1 MSIGMNRERYQ
12 RYLLVAAGAGLTA
25 VLVAGF
31 VFLLSQRG
39 EHDRTLMEFE
49 ALQAAAALTEYYA
62 RSGPPDQSVLPERVR
77 GFGIYDE
84 SGRARVQVGTA
95 PPARQPIPPS
105 AAPRSEL
112 YRADQI
118 LRLVRPLGV
127 PRATR
132 PGPADRMPENMRERM
147 QDRGMGPRG
156 GMMQPRA
163 PEQAPGPAPA
173 PAEEPQAGGLLGGGS
188 FLLIDYEV
196 SHILA
201 ATRTR
206 LVTWST
212 LGLALIGLLAAVAA
226 LSRRLHRYE
235 EDRRKREHLV
245 QLGEAARTLAHEIRN
260 PLGAIR
266 LQTAMLRKRL
276 GGSGAT
282 AAASGAGS
290 AAGSGPGATAAG
302 SPAALAAAPQ
312 LDILDDEV
320 GRIDELV
327 NEVREFLQHPTGA
340 PEDIELAELLQSL
353 PARFPFPVNVELGCP
368 SPCAV
373 RFDRHRLHSV
383 LGNVLRNAAEAAA
396 AAPAA
401 PASSPVQL
409 SLRRARDGVE
419 IRISDR
425 GPGLPPDADGEHI
438 FDPFYTRKEGGFGV
452 GLAVSKRF
460 VEAAG
465 GNIAL
470 RNRSDGSGAECI
482 IHLPE
487 VQHDARADR

>member
-1 MSIGMNRERYQ
+1 MNREKRQ
-12 RYLLVAAGAGLTA
+12 RYLLIAAGVGLTTL
-25 VLVAGF
+25 LVAGF

-62 RSGPPDQSVLPERVR
+62 RSGPPDESVLPERVR
-77 GFGIYDE
+77 GFGIYDD
-84 SGRARVQVGTA
+84 SGRARIQVGTA
-95 PPARQPIPPS
+95 PAARQPIPPS

-112 YRADQI
+112 YRGEGT

-132 PGPADRMPENMRERM
+132 PGPMDRMPGNMRERM

-156 GMMQPRA
+156 GMMQP
-163 PEQAPGPAPA
+163 PEPTPNPAPGPESRSA
-173 PAEEPQAGGLLGGGS
+173 LGGAT
-188 FLLIDYEV
+188 FLLIDYDV

-201 ATRTR
+201 STRTR
-206 LVTWST
+206 LASWSA

-226 LSRRLHRYE
+226 LSHRLHLYE

-260 PLGAIR
+260 PLGAMR

-276 GGSGAT
+276 GGT
-282 AAASGAGS
+282 DAAAGS
-290 AAGSGPGATAAG
+290 AGAL
-302 SPAALAAAPQ
+302 SAAPQ
-312 LDILDDEV
+312 LDILDEEV
-320 GRIDELV
+320 GRIDALV
-327 NEVREFLQHPTGA
+327 NEVREFLQDPTGA
-340 PEDIELAELLQSL
+340 PENIELTEFLQSL
-353 PARFPFPVNVELGCP
+353 PTRYSFPIEVELHCP
-368 SPCAV
+368 SPCTV
-373 RFDRHRLHSV
+373 RLDRHRLHSV
-383 LGNVLRNAAEAAA
+383 LGNVLRNAAEAA
-396 AAPAA
+396 P
-401 PASSPVQL
+401 PVEL
-409 SLRRARDGVE
+409 SLRRTRDSAE
-419 IRISDR
+419 IRVADR
-425 GPGLPPDADGEHI
+425 GPGLPADAAGEHV

-465 GNIAL
+465 GSIAL
-470 RNRSDGSGAECI
+470 RNRDDGAGAECI

-487 VQHDARADR
+487 VPPDARADR

>member
-1 MSIGMNRERYQ
+1 MNREKRQ
-12 RYLLVAAGAGLTA
+12 RYLLMAAGVALTA
-25 VLVAGF
+25 LLVAGF
-31 VFLLSQRG
+31 VFLLSQRS
-39 EHDRTLMEFE
+39 EHDRTMMEFE

-62 RSGPPDQSVLPERVR
+62 RSGPPDESVLPERVR
-77 GFGIYDE
+77 GFGIYDD

-95 PPARQPIPPS
+95 PAARQPLPPS

-112 YRADQI
+112 YRGEGT

-132 PGPADRMPENMRERM
+132 PGPMDRMPENMRERM

-156 GMMQPRA
+156 GMMQPPA
-163 PEQAPGPAPA
+163 QQPETRSV
-173 PAEEPQAGGLLGGGS
+173 LGGAT
-188 FLLIDYEV
+188 FLLVDYDV

-206 LVTWST
+206 LASWSV
-212 LGLALIGLLAAVAA
+212 LGLALIGLLVAVAV
-226 LSRRLHRYE
+226 LSHRLHLYE

-276 GGSGAT
+276 GGAGTLPAGRPGRG
-282 AAASGAGS
+282 AAAATPGDGA
-290 AAGSGPGATAAG
+290 AAA
-302 SPAALAAAPQ
+302 AAAPQ
-312 LDILDDEV
+312 LDILDEEV
-320 GRIDELV
+320 GRIDALV
-327 NEVREFLQHPTGA
+327 NEVREFLQDPAGA
-340 PEDIELAELLQSL
+340 PENIELTEFLESL
-353 PARFPFPVNVELGCP
+353 PARYSFPIEVGLHCP
-368 SPCAV
+368 APCTV

-383 LGNVLRNAAEAAA
+383 LGNVLRNAAEAAGA
-396 AAPAA
+396 
-401 PASSPVQL
+401 VEL
-409 SLRRARDGVE
+409 GLRRTRDGAE
-419 IRISDR
+419 IRVADR
-425 GPGLPPDADGEHI
+425 GPGLPADAAGEHV

-465 GNIAL
+465 GSIAL
-470 RNRSDGSGAECI
+470 KNRDDGPGAECI

-487 VQHDARADR
+487 VHRDARADR

>member
-1 MSIGMNRERYQ
+1 MNRERRQ

-49 ALQAAAALTEYYA
+49 ALQAASALTEYYA

-77 GFGIYDE
+77 GFGIYDA
-84 SGRARVQVGTA
+84 SGRARVRVGTA

-112 YRADQI
+112 YRGERT

-156 GMMQPRA
+156 GMMQPPAARPAPERA
-163 PEQAPGPAPA
+163 P
-173 PAEEPQAGGLLGGGS
+173 EPQAGGVLGGAT
-188 FLLIDYEV
+188 FLLIDYDV

-206 LVTWST
+206 LASWSA

-226 LSRRLHRYE
+226 LSYRLHLYE

-276 GGSGAT
+276 GG
-282 AAASGAGS
+282 AG
-290 AAGSGPGATAAG
+290 
-302 SPAALAAAPQ
+302 AAAPQ
-312 LDILDDEV
+312 LDILDEEV
-320 GRIDELV
+320 GRIDALV
-327 NEVREFLQHPTGA
+327 NEVREFLQDPTGA
-340 PEDIELAELLQSL
+340 PEDIELTELLQSL

-368 SPCAV
+368 APCAV

-383 LGNVLRNAAEAAA
+383 LGNVLRNAAEAAGA
-396 AAPAA
+396 GPAA
-401 PASSPVQL
+401 TGGADTGAGADSQPPGTTPPAPPPVEL
-409 SLRRARDGVE
+409 SLQRARDGVE
-419 IRISDR
+419 IRIADR

-465 GNIAL
+465 GSIAL
-470 RNRSDGSGAECI
+470 KNRSDGPGAECI

-487 VQHDARADR
+487 VERDARADR

>member
-1 MSIGMNRERYQ
+1 MFTAMNREKRQ
-12 RYLLVAAGAGLTA
+12 RYLLMAAGAGLTA
-25 VLVAGF
+25 LLVAGF
-31 VFLLSQRG
+31 VFLLSQRS
-39 EHDRTLMEFE
+39 EHDRTMMEFE

-62 RSGPPDQSVLPERVR
+62 RSGPPDESVLPERVR
-77 GFGIYDE
+77 GFGIYDD

-95 PPARQPIPPS
+95 PVARQPIPPS

-112 YRADQI
+112 YRGEGT

-132 PGPADRMPENMRERM
+132 PGPMDRMPENMRERM

-156 GMMQPRA
+156 GMMQP
-163 PEQAPGPAPA
+163 PAPQ
-173 PAEEPQAGGLLGGGS
+173 PETGSVLGGAT
-188 FLLIDYEV
+188 FLLVDYDV

-201 ATRTR
+201 STRTR
-206 LVTWST
+206 LASWSA

-226 LSRRLHRYE
+226 LSHRLHLYE

-276 GGSGAT
+276 GGA
-282 AAASGAGS
+282 GAGTGPAG
-290 AAGSGPGATAAG
+290 AAT
-302 SPAALAAAPQ
+302 PQ
-312 LDILDDEV
+312 LDILDEEV
-320 GRIDELV
+320 GRIDALV
-327 NEVREFLQHPTGA
+327 NEVREFLQDPAGS
-340 PEDIELAELLQSL
+340 PEDIELTELLESL
-353 PARFPFPVNVELGCP
+353 PARYSFPVEVELRCP
-368 SPCAV
+368 APCTV

-396 AAPAA
+396 GGADTGVAAGGAADSQTRGTTAPA
-401 PASSPVQL
+401 PPPVEL
-409 SLRRARDGVE
+409 SLHRTRDGAE
-419 IRISDR
+419 IRVADR
-425 GPGLPPDADGEHI
+425 GPGLPADAAGEHV

-465 GNIAL
+465 GSIAL
-470 RNRSDGSGAECI
+470 GNRSDGPGAECI

-487 VQHDARADR
+487 VQRDARADR